1 MEINKNLQLEI
12 NQVSVFLLVFLKK
25 NLFQWKPYFIF
36 VPSNFTDDSDA
47 SDDEESETGSDM
59 SDSGE
64 VTGYTDDNKEWLK
77 PSSNKLGQE
86 DDDVSERQ

>member
-12 NQVSVFLLVFLKK
+12 NQVSVFLLAFLKK

-36 VPSNFTDDSDA
+36 VPSNFTDD

>member
-12 NQVSVFLLVFLKK
+12 NQVSVFLLAFFKK

-36 VPSNFTDDSDA
+36 VPSNF
-47 SDDEESETGSDM
+47 
-59 SDSGE
+59 
-64 VTGYTDDNKEWLK
+64 TDDNKEWLK

>member
-12 NQVSVFLLVFLKK
+12 NQVSVFLLAFLKK

-59 SDSGE
+59 SDSCIC
-64 VTGYTDDNKEWLK
+64 
-77 PSSNKLGQE
+77 SSKSNNHMIMITTAPLIKLTATI
-86 DDDVSERQ
+86 